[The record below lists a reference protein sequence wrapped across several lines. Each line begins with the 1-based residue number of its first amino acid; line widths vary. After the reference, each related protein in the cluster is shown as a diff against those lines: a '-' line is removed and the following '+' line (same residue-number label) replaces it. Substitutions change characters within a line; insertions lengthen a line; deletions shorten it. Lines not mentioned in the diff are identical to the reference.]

1 MPQLTFNPG
10 LTLTGFRTT
19 RPMQMMAAVFA
30 PLRMAAQVKFDT
42 RDKVGSGA
50 NVEVAMAMFLRVV
63 LVIAFAVL

>member
-1 MPQLTFNPG
+1 
-10 LTLTGFRTT
+10 
-19 RPMQMMAAVFA
+19 MMAAVFA